1 MNRYR
6 IPEIAEKYMKY
17 DMIQSFTE
25 LPPLSEPRLRILHAA
40 LNGQLTTAK
49 HSELFTLVTSLVQ
62 VGLDTHDLIDTD
74 GQRRSEREM
83 RSRQLNVLAGDYF
96 SSRFYQL
103 LAQAGQI
110 EMIARISGAV
120 SEVNRLKV
128 TLYTKM
134 RSLKVTAEDYYS
146 QAVRIKSGLF
156 HHFAD
161 LLEGSVSRLWPEL
174 LNKLSSCEVAL
185 DEMRRTESWERF
197 RSSWGYWYIIQVG
210 TDEERYKLTSASM
223 ENRYLQGLVE
233 KYGIH
238 SQLLQLLKQSGQ
250 EVKTI
255 VNRMESERL
264 VDEMS
269 RIVDHMLNTLG
280 DHVPALNETR

>member
-1 MNRYR
+1 MKRYR
-6 IPEIAEKYMKY
+6 IPEMAEKYMKY

-25 LPPLSEPRLRILHAA
+25 LPPLSEPRLRMLHAA
-40 LNGQLTTAK
+40 LDSQQSTAK

-74 GQRRSEREM
+74 DQRRSEREM

-103 LAQAGQI
+103 LAQAGQV

-128 TLYTKM
+128 TLYAKM

-146 QAVRIKSGLF
+146 YAVRLKSGLF
-156 HHFAD
+156 EHFAG

-174 LNKLSSCEVAL
+174 LSELSRCEVAL
-185 DEMRRTESWERF
+185 DEMKRTESCERF
-197 RSSWGYWYIIQVG
+197 QSSWGYWHIIQVG
-210 TDEERYKLTSASM
+210 TDEERYKLTNASM

-238 SQLLQLLKQSGQ
+238 SQLLQVLKQSAGA
-250 EVKTI
+250 VKAI
-255 VNRMESERL
+255 VNRMESDNL
-264 VDEMS
+264 VEEMS
-269 RIVDHMLNTLG
+269 RIVDHMLHSLG
-280 DHVPALNETR
+280 GHVPALNETR